1 MGENYFTYYDTM
13 MFIEFL
19 KDHPE
24 KATDELKE
32 AAAKIKPGYKAD
44 ITLAQNF
51 AKAYAGM
58 TIDELYDYAVQ
69 FGKRYNSSFTNMRF
83 IDGFFLP
90 MVELVKYLY
99 EKDFTIYVVSGT
111 ERTTTRAIVAQSPI
125 AGYVTPNHVI
135 GTEFEVKVKG
145 HENEQYNTDYKYAD
159 GDDLVITGG
168 FLQKNLNA
176 NKSIYIEREIG
187 KRPVLAFGNSGSDTS
202 MMDYAIDKRNPYP
215 TEAYMIIND
224 DVDRDWPGE
233 DWDKNSAKYNA
244 MGYKSV
250 SIKKEFK
257 NLYKK
262 GIKKAATRGT
272 TVLSAGL
279 EPVTWKTSSDKLL
292 IKSDEAKALYDRLK
306 KGDYPTVDELKENNV
321 TAQIDEIS
329 SYYKDIYGNTK
340 DIDTPQRKALREDI
354 LKKYLATGSAKTV
367 STSTSGKKV
376 YSYDGPLKKEY
387 KIWALTARFI
397 AFSTAI
403 L

>member
-1 MGENYFTYYDTM
+1 
-13 MFIEFL
+13 
-19 KDHPE
+19 
-24 KATDELKE
+24 
-32 AAAKIKPGYKAD
+32 
-44 ITLAQNF
+44 
-51 AKAYAGM
+51 
-58 TIDELYDYAVQ
+58 
-69 FGKRYNSSFTNMRF
+69 
-83 IDGFFLP
+83 
-90 MVELVKYLY
+90 
-99 EKDFTIYVVSGT
+99 
-111 ERTTTRAIVAQSPI
+111 VAQSPI

-244 MGYKSV
+244 MGYRSV

-262 GIKKAATRGT
+262 GIKKAATQGT

-279 EPVTWKTSSDKLL
+279 EPVT
-292 IKSDEAKALYDRLK
+292 
-306 KGDYPTVDELKENNV
+306 
-321 TAQIDEIS
+321 
-329 SYYKDIYGNTK
+329 
-340 DIDTPQRKALREDI
+340 
-354 LKKYLATGSAKTV
+354 
-367 STSTSGKKV
+367 
-376 YSYDGPLKKEY
+376 
-387 KIWALTARFI
+387 
-397 AFSTAI
+397 
-403 L
+403 